1 MKSNISDVSKAYP
14 WARFL
19 ISSFCFLCVFE
30 NAYYW
35 WGEET
40 YTLDSLTCQVVPET
54 QRQP

>member
-1 MKSNISDVSKAYP
+1 MLAKLIPGY
-14 WARFL
+14 L

-40 YTLDSLTCQVVPET
+40 YTLDSLTCQVVPDT